1 MIWNLYMCK
10 ELTRTGE
17 KEKEVAVSDGQR
29 SDHIAA
35 MLIILCL
42 SLP

>member
-1 MIWNLYMCK
+1 MIRNLYMCK
-10 ELTRTGE
+10 ELTR

-35 MLIILCL
+35 MPIILCL